1 MSRWWAAAM
10 LLSGG
15 LFVGGVSWIAWER
28 IPAWR
33 PTDLS
38 EFRTAFAHT
47 LRRVDRLLPA
57 LLVVGV
63 GTTVGFASSVGGA
76 ARALA
81 ILAAGGFLVVLVGSV
96 AVLVPIQ
103 RRLIA
108 SGSPAPTT
116 TLEELRSKWLR
127 GHRVRTAVALV
138 CFALAVVAAVQ

>member
-1 MSRWWAAAM
+1 MSQWLAIPM

-15 LFVGGVSWIAWER
+15 LFAGGVSSIAWER

-33 PTDLS
+33 LTDLS
-38 EFRTAFAHT
+38 QFQAGFAHT
-47 LRRVDRLLPA
+47 LRRVDRLQPA
-57 LLVVGV
+57 LLVVCV
-63 GTTVGFASSVGGA
+63 GSTIGFASSVGGT

-108 SGSPAPTT
+108 SRSAPPEA
-116 TLEELRSKWLR
+116 TLERLRSKWLR
-127 GHRVRTAVALV
+127 GHLVRTAGALV
-138 CFALAVVAAVQ
+138 CFALAVVAAVL